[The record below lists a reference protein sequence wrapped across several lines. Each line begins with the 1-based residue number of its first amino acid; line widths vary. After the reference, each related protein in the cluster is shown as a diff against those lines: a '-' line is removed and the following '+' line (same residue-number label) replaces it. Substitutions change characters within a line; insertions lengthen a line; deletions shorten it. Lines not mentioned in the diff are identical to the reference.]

1 MRKARLI
8 AEQAAEIE
16 RLDAEIE
23 RLDAEVERWRNAYSV
38 LMESVYLMTLPLDF
52 GSDAAM
58 AQAHTRDQM
67 AALATQYRAYVGAS
81 A

>member
-1 MRKARLI
+1 MRKARRI
-8 AEQAAEIE
+8 AEQA
-16 RLDAEIE
+16 AEIE

-38 LMESVYLMTLPLDF
+38 LMESVYLMTLPVDA